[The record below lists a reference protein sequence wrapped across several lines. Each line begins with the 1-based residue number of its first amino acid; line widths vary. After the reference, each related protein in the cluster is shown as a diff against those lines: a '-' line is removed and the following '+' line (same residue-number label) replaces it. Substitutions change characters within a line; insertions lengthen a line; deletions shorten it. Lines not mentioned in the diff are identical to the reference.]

1 MSPARRLAL
10 ELLVASTVVVGAAL
24 LSQYVGKLVP
34 CELCLYQRWPW
45 YATAALMLVV
55 LLAGGGR
62 AAAPVAGLA
71 GLILLAG
78 AGLAFYHVG
87 VEKGW
92 FALPAA
98 CSGAG
103 AADSVEALK
112 AQIMGRAPVRCDEV
126 AWSLFGISMAG
137 WNFIASLLV
146 AAWAIR
152 GAARLRRSAW
162 A

>member
-10 ELLVASTVVVGAAL
+10 ELFVASTAVVGTAL
-24 LSQYVGKLVP
+24 LSQYVGGLVP

-87 VEKGW
+87 VEQRW
-92 FALPAA
+92 FAGPTA

-112 AQIMGRAPVRCDEV
+112 AQIMGTAPVRCDEV

-146 AAWAIR
+146 AAWAFF
-152 GAARLRRSAW
+152 GAARLRRSAR